1 MKLEVLNGYVLAGIA
16 LFAVCLYVAVVVTG
30 VAGLKSRM
38 LTFDIGKKHS
48 RNQKAT
54 GRRRNA
60 RRSPH
65 L

>member
-1 MKLEVLNGYVLAGIA
+1 VNLEVLNGYVLAVIA

-30 VAGLKSRM
+30 MAGLMSRM
-38 LTFDIGKKHS
+38 STFGIGKKRS

-54 GRRRNA
+54 AGRRNSRTT
-60 RRSPH
+60 PH